1 MKRLTSL
8 IAFLI
13 LAAGSFAQTH
23 FTPAY
28 TGNGQDHMNIYV
40 VTATIGGVAL
50 EAGDEIAVFDG
61 SICCGIVVLTQP
73 INISNSGTYAA
84 VAASRKDDGQSNGYT
99 VGNQI
104 SYKFWDASKGLEH
117 SGITADY
124 LDISGNPTAAP
135 TFSVN
140 ASAIVKLSVAG
151 AANNTPV
158 ASAGA
163 DQTVDE
169 NTTVTL
175 DGSGSSDP
183 DGNTLIYKWT
193 APAGITL
200 SSSSAQ
206 KPTFTAPDVTSNTN
220 YTITLVVNDGQVDSP
235 ADQVIVTV
243 RRGNNAP
250 TANAGTDQSVNEGA
264 IVTLDGT
271 ASTDPD
277 GDALTYT
284 WTAPAGITLSSASAQ
299 KPTFT
304 APEVSADTQYA
315 FSLIVNDGFV
325 NSSADQ
331 VIITVKQVNKA
342 PTANAGPDQS
352 VLKNTLVTLDGS
364 GSSDSDGGTLTYQWT
379 VPAGVTLSSNSAQKP
394 TFTAPDVTVNT
405 DYTFIL
411 VVNDGQVNS
420 PADQVK
426 ITVLRGNLA
435 PTANAG
441 TDQTVNEN
449 TTVTLDGT
457 TSTDPDGD
465 ALTYLWTAPA
475 GIILSATTA
484 SKPTFTAPEVSAD
497 TQYTFSLVV
506 NDGTVNSVAD
516 QVLVAVKQV
525 NKAPV
530 ANAGVDQSVN
540 ENTLFTLDGS
550 ASFDADSDLLTY
562 KWTAPAGITLSSS
575 SVARPTFTTPDVN
588 SNTSYT
594 FTLVVNDGKL
604 DSPADQV
611 VITVKQDNKAPTAN
625 AGMDQSVNEGV
636 IVTLDGTASTDPD
649 GDALTYTWTV
659 PVGLTLSSASA
670 QKPTFTAPEVSADTQ
685 YTFSLVVNDGTANS
699 VANQVIITVKQVNK
713 APTANAGPDKS
724 ILKNT
729 LVTLD
734 GSGSSDPDGNTLTY
748 QWTAPAGVTLSS
760 TSAQKPTFTAPD
772 VTVNTDYTFTLVVN
786 DGHVNSPADQIK
798 ITVLRGNLAPTANAG
813 TDQPVNEGFTV
824 SLDGSAS
831 SDPDGNALTFF
842 WTAPTGITLSSAS
855 SQKPTFTAP
864 EVSADTQYTFSLVV
878 NDGTVNSV
886 ADQVI
891 ITVKNVDHEPY
902 VKDPIKDVSVENGA
916 LPKVIDLNSIFADDD
931 TGDILK
937 FVVSENSNDKIVT
950 ALITETYLILNFS
963 AENFGL
969 ANIMIT
975 ASSNGKEAKSN
986 FKVEVKK
993 FTGIDPVTT
1002 DADLLLYPNPSK
1014 GIVNL
1019 KFINIPKTETW
1030 ITVTDISGKIVSKL
1044 LTTKEKEQLNLKGN
1058 PSGLYFIRVD
1068 NKFSK
1073 TYKILLQ

>member
-250 TANAGTDQSVNEGA
+250 TANAGTDQSVNEGV

-284 WTAPAGITLSSASAQ
+284 WTVPVGVTLSSASAQ

-405 DYTFIL
+405 DYTFTL

-506 NDGTVNSVAD
+506 NDGT
-516 QVLVAVKQV
+516 
-525 NKAPV
+525 
-530 ANAGVDQSVN
+530 
-540 ENTLFTLDGS
+540 
-550 ASFDADSDLLTY
+550 
-562 KWTAPAGITLSSS
+562 
-575 SVARPTFTTPDVN
+575 
-588 SNTSYT
+588 
-594 FTLVVNDGKL
+594 
-604 DSPADQV
+604 
-611 VITVKQDNKAPTAN
+611 
-625 AGMDQSVNEGV
+625 
-636 IVTLDGTASTDPD
+636 
-649 GDALTYTWTV
+649 
-659 PVGLTLSSASA
+659 
-670 QKPTFTAPEVSADTQ
+670 
-685 YTFSLVVNDGTANS
+685 ANS

-713 APTANAGPDKS
+713 APTANAGPDQS
-724 ILKNT
+724 VLKNT

-748 QWTAPAGVTLSS
+748 QWTAPAGITLSS

-772 VTVNTDYTFTLVVN
+772 VTVNSDYTFTLVVN
-786 DGHVNSPADQIK
+786 DGQVNSPADQIK

-864 EVSADTQYTFSLVV
+864 EVSADTQFTFSLVV

-969 ANIMIT
+969 ADIMIT